1 MVAATTDIDS
11 ARRMALDMGSDST
24 RTLFRS
30 PGRPMA
36 KCCCTEQNAGIARTD
51 LWILPLAG
59 DRKPRPFLATPF
71 AETLARFS
79 PSGRWVAYVSS
90 ESGRSE
96 VYVVSFPAGAGKRQ
110 VSVERRDE
118 AGVA

>member
-1 MVAATTDIDS
+1 
-11 ARRMALDMGSDST
+11 
-24 RTLFRS
+24 
-30 PGRPMA
+30 MA

-59 DRKPRPFLATPF
+59 DRKPRPFLAPPF

-79 PSGRWVAYVSS
+79 PNGRWVAYVSN

-110 VSVERRDE
+110 VSVERRDA
-118 AGVA
+118 AGMAQ